1 MNMRF
6 TSEDIRVTGTLVWYY
21 YICPREVWLMSRQLT
36 ADQDDSNLEIGRY
49 IQETSYSRAKKEVH
63 LGHAKIDLIRRKDGD
78 LVVGEVKKSSRYKE
92 SSRMQLAFYL
102 RELKQRGIIAK
113 GELHF
118 PEEKRKEPV
127 VLDEDLE
134 AKLLAVEKDILQIM
148 YRDLPPSPRRVRW
161 CRQCAYAEFCWA

>member
-1 MNMRF
+1 
-6 TSEDIRVTGTLVWYY
+6 
-21 YICPREVWLMSRQLT
+21 MSRQLT

-118 PEEKRKEPV
+118 PEERGKNRWFWTKILKR
-127 VLDEDLE
+127 
-134 AKLLAVEKDILQIM
+134 
-148 YRDLPPSPRRVRW
+148 SS
-161 CRQCAYAEFCWA
+161 